1 MLFAIRR
8 SFNPGGDP
16 VSICIPA
23 YNASAFI
30 GETVQSVLDQTYPD
44 IQVLISV
51 DAGHDDTETV
61 IRQNFKDSRIR
72 IHVQSQRLGWVANTN
87 FLLAAVQ
94 SPYFCILPH
103 DDIIAPGFVSRLLA
117 KLQKSP
123 RAVAA
128 YCDIRCF
135 GSSKLKIV
143 QPSVAG
149 SRLKRITNYLCNHY
163 DAVLMRSLV
172 NREALG
178 KMIYLRENSR
188 LNFAAD
194 TLWGLE
200 LALYGELIRLPRTLY
215 RKRYHERMYH
225 RQWQLWNDDQML
237 NAWVDHCLDCLYLLK
252 ENGLCRDNR
261 EAIMDSLMKRFG
273 QDNRDLWQAARLR
286 SSLSQVKLKEDFR
299 TRLKQV
305 CDF

>member
-1 MLFAIRR
+1 MLSAIRR
-8 SFNPGGDP
+8 FFNPGSDP
-16 VSICIPA
+16 VTICIPA

-30 GETVQSVLDQTYPD
+30 GETVQSVLDQTHLN

-51 DAGHDDTETV
+51 DAGNDDTETV
-61 IRQNFKDSRIR
+61 IRRNFSDSRIR
-72 IHVQSQRLGWVANTN
+72 LYVQSQRLGWVANTN

-103 DDIIAPGFVSRLLA
+103 DDIIAPGFVSRLLT
-117 KLQKSP
+117 KVQKSP
-123 RAVAA
+123 QAVAA

-135 GSSKLKIV
+135 GASKQKIV

-149 SRLKRITNYLCNHY
+149 RRIKRITNYLCNHY

-178 KMIYLRENSR
+178 KMIFLRENPR

-200 LALYGELIRLPRTLY
+200 LALYGELIRLPRALY

-225 RQWQLWNDDQML
+225 RQWQLWDDDQML

-252 ENGLCRDNR
+252 ENDLCRENR
-261 EAIMDSLMKRFG
+261 EAIMGSIMRRFG
-273 QDNRDLWQAARLR
+273 QENRDLWQAARLR
-286 SSLSQVKLKEDFR
+286 SSLSQVRLKEDFR
-299 TRLKQV
+299 TRLKEA

>member
-8 SFNPGGDP
+8 FFNPVVGP
-16 VSICIPA
+16 VTICIPA

-30 GETVQSVLDQTYPD
+30 AETVQSVLDQTYPD

-61 IRQNFKDSRIR
+61 IQQNFKDSRI
-72 IHVQSQRLGWVANTN
+72 HMYVQSQRLGWVANTN

-103 DDIIAPGFVSRLLA
+103 DDIIAPGFVSRLLIR
-117 KLQKSP
+117 LQRSP

-135 GSSKLKIV
+135 GASNQKIV

-149 SRLKRITNYLCNHY
+149 SRMKRITNYLCNHY
-163 DAVLMRSLV
+163 NAVVMRSLV

-178 KMIYLRENSR
+178 KMVFLRENPR

-200 LALYGELIRLPRTLY
+200 LALCGELIRLARTLY
-215 RKRYHERMYH
+215 RKRYHERMLH
-225 RQWQLWNDDQML
+225 RQWQQWNDEQML

-252 ENGLCRDNR
+252 ENNLCRDNR
-261 EAIMDSLMKRFG
+261 ETVMGSLMKRFG
-273 QDNRDLWQAARLR
+273 QENRDLWQAARLR

-299 TRLKQV
+299 TRLKQA